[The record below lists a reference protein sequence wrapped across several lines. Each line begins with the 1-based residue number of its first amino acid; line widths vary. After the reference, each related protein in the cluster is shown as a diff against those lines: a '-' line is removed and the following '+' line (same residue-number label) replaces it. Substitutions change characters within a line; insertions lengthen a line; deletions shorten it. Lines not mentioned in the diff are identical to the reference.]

1 MRPHVIFRYA
11 GIVLLFNALF
21 LTLSACISGFKSDTA
36 LYPLT
41 YTALIALMFGI
52 FPLIFVP
59 PVTNISNKEGFVIVV
74 SGWITSC
81 VIGAMPYV
89 LWGGEFSL
97 TNAWFESVS
106 GFTTTGSSIL
116 TDVEILPAGLLFWR
130 AATHWIGGIG
140 IIVFVLAVLP
150 SSGNIGMVLYR
161 SEASSLSME
170 NFHYRTK
177 KSVQILAV
185 VYVGLTLA
193 HIVALLLCGMNL
205 FDSVTHAFAS
215 IATGGFSTKNLS
227 IAHFHSLSVEMV
239 FMAFMLISGIHFG
252 LLFSVS
258 RGKVMD
264 FYKNPIL
271 RYYLAA
277 MTTGILLVAV
287 NLHLRS
293 GYDWGHAF
301 RVAGFQVIT
310 IGTSTG
316 FATEDSSIWPSFS
329 QLVLIFFTLQG
340 ACAGSTSGGI
350 KVDRIIIFWKGFL
363 KRIQIV
369 MHPRAVVMPKINNMS
384 IDQDTIEATTIFI
397 VIYLAIIFI
406 SSLLLTFIGVDGLS
420 AFSGSAACMGGVGPG
435 FGTVGSTSNFSHIP
449 TPGKWILSLTML
461 FGRLEVFGLLLM
473 FMLRRWR

>member
-1 MRPHVIFRYA
+1 M
-11 GIVLLFNALF
+11 
-21 LTLSACISGFKSDTA
+21 
-36 LYPLT
+36 
-41 YTALIALMFGI
+41 
-52 FPLIFVP
+52 
-59 PVTNISNKEGFVIVV
+59 TNISNKEGFVIVV

-170 NFHYRTK
+170 NFNYRTK

-205 FDSVTHAFAS
+205 FDAVTHAFAS

-239 FMAFMLISGIHFG
+239 VMAFMLISGIHFG

-258 RGKVMD
+258 QGKVMD

-301 RVAGFQVIT
+301 RAAGFPGDHHWNLHRVRHGRLFQMAILFP
-310 IGTSTG
+310 TG
-316 FATEDSSIWPSFS
+316 SDFLHPSGRLRRFN
-329 QLVLIFFTLQG
+329 LRG
-340 ACAGSTSGGI
+340 N
-350 KVDRIIIFWKGFL
+350 K
-363 KRIQIV
+363 
-369 MHPRAVVMPKINNMS
+369 
-384 IDQDTIEATTIFI
+384 
-397 VIYLAIIFI
+397 
-406 SSLLLTFIGVDGLS
+406 
-420 AFSGSAACMGGVGPG
+420 SGSLYHFLEGFFQKGTDRHAPQGGCGA
-435 FGTVGSTSNFSHIP
+435 
-449 TPGKWILSLTML
+449 
-461 FGRLEVFGLLLM
+461 
-473 FMLRRWR
+473 